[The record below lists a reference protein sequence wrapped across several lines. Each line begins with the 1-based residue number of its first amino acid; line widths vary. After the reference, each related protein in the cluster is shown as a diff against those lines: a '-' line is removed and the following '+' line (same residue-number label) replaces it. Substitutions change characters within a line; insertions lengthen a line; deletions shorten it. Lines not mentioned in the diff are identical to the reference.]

1 VYNIRMALTELH
13 LALLAGAPRHG
24 YDIKHE
30 HDAWFPDGR
39 PLPFGQ
45 VYATLARLQRDG
57 LAEVV
62 ETRVDGGP
70 ERTVYALTEEGDR
83 RLRAWLDEPAAP
95 TGAGAEEIVRKT
107 VAALH
112 TGIDVHGFVGRQRAA
127 HLRRMR
133 ELQRTP
139 PGTGPAERLSREHLI
154 AHLDADLRWLDRAT
168 DLLPAPAGPAIRTD
182 PIRTEPDRTDS
193 EGTGS

>member
-1 VYNIRMALTELH
+1 MSLTELH

-24 YDIKHE
+24 YDIKQE
-30 HDAWFPDGR
+30 HDAWFPDSR

-70 ERTVYALTEEGDR
+70 ERTVYALTDAGTE
-83 RLRAWLDEPAAP
+83 RLQAWLAEPAPP
-95 TGAGAEEIVRKT
+95 TGTGAEEIVRKT
-107 VAALH
+107 IAALH
-112 TGIDVHGFVGRQRAA
+112 TGIDVQGHVARQRAT

-133 ELQRTP
+133 ELGQVP
-139 PGTGPAERLSREHLI
+139 PGAGPAERLVREHLI
-154 AHLDADLRWLDRAT
+154 AHLDADLRWLDLAT
-168 DLLPAPAGPAIRTD
+168 DLLRTS
-182 PIRTEPDRTDS
+182 PVPPERTS
-193 EGTGS
+193 S

>member
-1 VYNIRMALTELH
+1 MALTELH

-70 ERTVYALTEEGDR
+70 ERTVYALTEEGAR

-112 TGIDVHGFVGRQRAA
+112 TGIDVQGFVSRQRAA
-127 HLRRMR
+127 HLRRIR
-133 ELQRTP
+133 DLQQSP
-139 PGTGPAERLSREHLI
+139 PGGSPAERLVREHLI
-154 AHLDADLRWLDRAT
+154 AHLDADLRWLDLAT
-168 DLLPAPAGPAIRTD
+168 ELLPPPAAASSTRT
-182 PIRTEPDRTDS
+182 PLERTST
-193 EGTGS
+193 

>member
-1 VYNIRMALTELH
+1 MSLTELH

-24 YDIKHE
+24 YDIKQE
-30 HDAWFPDGR
+30 HDAWFPDSR

-70 ERTVYALTEEGDR
+70 ERTVYALTDAGDE
-83 RLRAWLDEPAAP
+83 RLRAWLTEPAPP
-95 TGAGAEEIVRKT
+95 TGTGAEEIVRKT
-107 VAALH
+107 IAALH
-112 TGIDVHGFVGRQRAA
+112 TGIDVQGHVARQRAV

-133 ELQRTP
+133 ELGQVP
-139 PGTGPAERLSREHLI
+139 PGASPAERLVREHLI
-154 AHLDADLRWLDRAT
+154 AHLDADLRWLDLAT
-168 DLLPAPAGPAIRTD
+168 DLLRSSPTPPERTH
-182 PIRTEPDRTDS
+182 S
-193 EGTGS
+193 

>member
-1 VYNIRMALTELH
+1 MSLTELH

-24 YDIKHE
+24 YDIKQK

-45 VYATLARLQRDG
+45 VYATLGRLQRDG

-70 ERTVYALTEEGDR
+70 ERTVYALTAQGAQ
-83 RLRAWLDEPAAP
+83 RLNAWLAEPAAP
-95 TGAGAEEIVRKT
+95 TGAGAEDIVRKT
-107 VAALH
+107 IAALH
-112 TGIDVHGFVGRQRAA
+112 TGIDVQGFVGRQRAA

-133 ELQRTP
+133 ELQQAP
-139 PGTGPAERLSREHLI
+139 PGAGPAERLVREHLI
-154 AHLDADLRWLDRAT
+154 AHLDADLRWLDLAT
-168 DLLPAPAGPAIRTD
+168 DLLPVTAGGQPA
-182 PIRTEPDRTDS
+182 RTDS
-193 EGTGS
+193 QENDS

>member
-1 VYNIRMALTELH
+1 MSMTELH

-30 HDAWFPDGR
+30 HDAWFPDSR
-39 PLPFGQ
+39 PLAFGQ

-62 ETRVDGGP
+62 ETRTDGGP
-70 ERTVYALTEEGDR
+70 ERTVYALTEDGER
-83 RLRAWLDEPAAP
+83 RLRTWLAEPASA
-95 TGAGAEEIVRKT
+95 TGSGAEEIVRKT

-112 TGIDVHGFVGRQRAA
+112 TGIDVQGFVSRQRSA

-139 PGTGPAERLSREHLI
+139 PGTGAAERLVREHLI
-154 AHLDADLRWLDRAT
+154 AHLDADLRWLELAT
-168 DLLPAPAGPAIRTD
+168 DLLPSPDDQQALRTPAERK
-182 PIRTEPDRTDS
+182 S
-193 EGTGS
+193 S

>member
-1 VYNIRMALTELH
+1 MSLTELH

-24 YDIKHE
+24 YDIKQE
-30 HDAWFPDGR
+30 HDSWFPDTR
-39 PLPFGQ
+39 PLPYGQ

-70 ERTVYALTEEGDR
+70 ERTVYALTADGSE
-83 RLRAWLDEPAAP
+83 RLRAWLAEPAAP

-112 TGIDVHGFVGRQRAA
+112 TGIDVSGFVARQRAA
-127 HLRRMR
+127 HLRRIR
-133 ELQRTP
+133 DLQSTP
-139 PGTGPAERLSREHLI
+139 PGAGPAERLVREHLI
-154 AHLDADLRWLDRAT
+154 AHLDADLRWLELAAE
-168 DLLPAPAGPAIRTD
+168 LLPSPDDQPTVRPDERKPA
-182 PIRTEPDRTDS
+182 
-193 EGTGS
+193 

>member
-1 VYNIRMALTELH
+1 MSMTELH

-30 HDAWFPDGR
+30 HDAWFPDSR
-39 PLPFGQ
+39 PLAFGQ

-62 ETRVDGGP
+62 ETRTDGGP
-70 ERTVYALTEEGDR
+70 ERTVYALTEDGER
-83 RLRAWLDEPAAP
+83 RLRTWLAEPASA
-95 TGAGAEEIVRKT
+95 TGSGAEEIVRKT

-112 TGIDVHGFVGRQRAA
+112 TGIDVQGFVSRQRTA

-133 ELQRTP
+133 ELQP
-139 PGTGPAERLSREHLI
+139 LHAEVRPTDVAGHLVRRH
-154 AHLDADLRWLDRAT
+154 ALLHLDADLRWLELAT
-168 DLLPAPAGPAIRTD
+168 DLLPSPDDQQALRTPAERK
-182 PIRTEPDRTDS
+182 S
-193 EGTGS
+193 S